1 MRLIA
6 SALNAMP
13 RGPQLSPE
21 QSRRAG
27 QIVRTLVIG
36 AIAIF
41 TAWALARGLVALIRT
56 LSQPWP
62 SDAKQI
68 PAAILA
74 STIRMTIAYAI
85 SLAWTVPC
93 ALAASESPR
102 FNRILSPIAEIVGSM
117 PATAL
122 FPVIVIFVI
131 QVTGGMNLASILLIL
146 TGMQWYLLFNLLAG
160 VNQVPEDLKEA
171 ARAFGLSRYAR
182 WRKLT
187 LPAVMPSLITG
198 SITAWG
204 GGWNAL
210 ILSEYFV
217 YKNQTY
223 QVIGIGSLLDAATYK
238 TGNGVMI
245 LLSLL
250 SMILVVLLLNRLMW
264 RPLYNLATERYRLD
278 Y

>member
-1 MRLIA
+1 I
-6 SALNAMP
+6 
-13 RGPQLSPE
+13 
-21 QSRRAG
+21 
-27 QIVRTLVIG
+27 IG

-131 QVTGGMNLASILLIL
+131 QVTGGMNVESIVLIL
-146 TGMQWYLLFNLLAG
+146 TGMERSPLFNPPPGAD
-160 VNQVPEDLKEA
+160 QA
-171 ARAFGLSRYAR
+171 
-182 WRKLT
+182 
-187 LPAVMPSLITG
+187 
-198 SITAWG
+198 
-204 GGWNAL
+204 
-210 ILSEYFV
+210 
-217 YKNQTY
+217 
-223 QVIGIGSLLDAATYK
+223 
-238 TGNGVMI
+238 
-245 LLSLL
+245 
-250 SMILVVLLLNRLMW
+250 
-264 RPLYNLATERYRLD
+264 
-278 Y
+278 